1 MFRTRYVYNQA
12 PHSKS
17 IIPDNVLSH
26 QIKGGWNPEDGVVY
40 KDINQQIDQAFA
52 NVELA
57 LKDAQGK
64 GWSQVFKVISYHL
77 PLNEEA
83 LEAMLRN
90 FKRYMPDHKPI
101 WSCVGVTRL
110 ALDDMRIEIEVVAH
124 DPEGNSDAK

>member
-17 IIPDNVLSH
+17 IIPNNVLSY
-26 QIKGGWNPEDGVVY
+26 QNKGGWNPEDGVVY

-64 GWSQVFKVISYHL
+64 GWGQVFKVISYHL

-90 FKRYMPDHKPI
+90 FKKYMPDHKPI